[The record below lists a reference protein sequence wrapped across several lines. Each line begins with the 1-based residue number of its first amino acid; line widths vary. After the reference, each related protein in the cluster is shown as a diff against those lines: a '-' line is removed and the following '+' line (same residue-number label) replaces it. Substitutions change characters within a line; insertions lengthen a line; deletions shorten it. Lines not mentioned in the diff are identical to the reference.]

1 MLNALAISGFLGVK
15 LGNFICYT
23 AFRNDKI
30 SQITDPIEL
39 KTGVG
44 KDVKENA
51 YLEWKSGKIKFPV
64 LFKDDIEHKKI
75 QLNLTNGYG
84 EITISLNQM

>member
-1 MLNALAISGFLGVK
+1 MLNALAISGFLGVE
-15 LGNFICYT
+15 LGGFICYT
-23 AFRNDKI
+23 AFRDDKI

-51 YLEWKSGKIKFPV
+51 YLEWKSGKMKVPV
-64 LFKDDIEHKKI
+64 LSKCDIEHKKI
-75 QLNLTNGYG
+75 QLNVTNGYG
-84 EITISLNQM
+84 EVTI